1 MTRLAQIQTNFTS
14 GELDPLVRGRVDLQ
28 QYYNGMETLTNV
40 VVQPQGGVSR
50 REGTKYIFTVPSSQS
65 PQSGLRIV
73 PFEFSETQTYI
84 LIFVHQRLYIFQNQQ
99 QVTNINSS
107 GLDYLATGYT
117 SATLADKFGFT
128 QSHDTLVVFTVTG
141 IESFVRGG
149 SNSTWTRNSNVLTG
163 SPFVRSGTAATDG
176 NTTATPSASSGNITI
191 TAGASFFISDHV
203 NQQFESTDGF
213 GTARITK
220 YISNTVVEAVTQTS
234 FFDTSAMTSGTWR
247 VNTGF
252 DSRLQ
257 NADGGASCGTFHE
270 GRLFVGGNGTNP
282 NVIFGSKVGDFFNFT
297 QSDGLDDDAI
307 QAEISTDQVNE
318 ITAIRS
324 GRDLQI
330 FTTGAE
336 YFVPQPDTSPLT
348 PSNFVVKQATRQGSK
363 TDINPVGSETG
374 TYFVARGGK
383 GIRELTYSDQE
394 TTYAVANI
402 SLLCSH
408 LVNTPTR
415 MGYKVS
421 RSSTEGDRLFLIN
434 SDGSMANFTLLR
446 GQSVVAASKF
456 TTSGE
461 FVDIAVDN
469 DDVYLITKRTI
480 NSATVYYLE
489 VFDENRTTDAG
500 LQYFSGATS
509 PDQSKPSDTEHGSL
523 THLEGAT
530 VDVIRDDNVLAQK
543 TVSSGVINTD
553 IVPTTYTEVG
563 LPYTVTMKTMPFE
576 PRLSSGNVQAQRR
589 RIVSATPIMY
599 NTQNLTI
606 NSKDVPFRSFPLTLG
621 AGVANF
627 TGEKKVGP
635 ILGFSRNPALT
646 IGQSAPLFFTLL
658 ALEYKVSLGQ

>member
-50 REGTKYIFTVPSSQS
+50 REGLKYVFTIPSSQN
-65 PQSGLRIV
+65 PQDGLRIV

-84 LIFVHQRLYIFQNQQ
+84 LIFVHQRMYVFQNQQ
-99 QVTNINSS
+99 QITNINGS
-107 GLDYLATGYT
+107 GNAYLATGLT

-128 QSHDTLVVFTVTG
+128 QSHDTLVVFTVAGMQT
-141 IESFVRGG
+141 FVRGAT
-149 SNSTWTRNSNVLTG
+149 NSTWTVDS
-163 SPFVRSGTAATDG
+163 SPVAAANRPYVRSGTAATDG
-176 NTTATPSASSGNITI
+176 NTTATPSATSGNITI
-191 TAGASFFISDHV
+191 TAGASFFSADHE

-220 YISNTVVEAVTQTS
+220 YVSATVVEAVTQTS
-234 FFDTSAMTSGTWR
+234 FFDTSAMASGTWR

-252 DSRLQ
+252 DERLE
-257 NADGGASCGTFHE
+257 NASGGCSCGTFHE
-270 GRLFVGGNGTNP
+270 GRLFVGGNSTNP
-282 NVIFGSKVGDFFNFT
+282 NMIFGSKVGDFFNFRQT
-297 QSDGLDDDAI
+297 DGLDDDAI

-318 ITAIRS
+318 ITSIRS

-336 YFVPQPDTSPLT
+336 YYVPQPDTSPLT

-408 LVNTPTR
+408 LVSTPTR
-415 MGYKVS
+415 MAYKVS

-446 GQSVVAASKF
+446 SQNVVAASKF

-469 DDVYLITKRTI
+469 DDVYVITKRTI

-489 VFDENRTTDAG
+489 VFDENRTTDAAI
-500 LQYFSGATS
+500 QYFSGAVA
-509 PDQSKPSDTEHGSL
+509 PDQAIPTDGDGTTHSGLS
-523 THLEGAT
+523 HLEGAT

-543 TVSSGVINTD
+543 TVSSSAITTD
-553 IVPTTYTEVG
+553 VGPTTYTEVG

-589 RIVSATPIMY
+589 RIVEA
-599 NTQNLTI
+599 
-606 NSKDVPFRSFPLTLG
+606 
-621 AGVANF
+621 
-627 TGEKKVGP
+627 
-635 ILGFSRNPALT
+635 
-646 IGQSAPLFFTLL
+646 
-658 ALEYKVSLGQ
+658 